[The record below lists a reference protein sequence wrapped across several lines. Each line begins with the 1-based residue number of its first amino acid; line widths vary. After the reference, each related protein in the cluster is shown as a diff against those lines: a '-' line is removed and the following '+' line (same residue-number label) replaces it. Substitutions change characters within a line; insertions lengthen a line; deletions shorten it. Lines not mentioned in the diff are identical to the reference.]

1 MRIALSGSVR
11 GQNKNKKEGAVRA
24 SVFCGLSGRQAD
36 GDCIFRIGRRKEE
49 DERRSR
55 GRCLWDSGRVGD
67 LLSASAGGSEK
78 INTKK

>member
-24 SVFCGLSGRQAD
+24 SVFCG
-36 GDCIFRIGRRKEE
+36 CIGRRKEE